1 MPLRSYGVLQG
12 RVVGRRREDSSDSS
26 PHYQMHVVD
35 DAETDYRIAVNV
47 LSQQAPSELLYLAVD
62 DFRHPITALLP
73 TGGGWTPLPSGPGAA
88 NLDFIRGNLFDP
100 KLMRPLPPDVSG
112 PDNDLAD
119 RLDHYTERAM
129 ADDEAI
135 LYAFGERW
143 GPESNVPDK
152 IFGFR
157 PGNGVHDIHMNQG
170 NSARFRD
177 DDGVWQDGGLLF
189 RFPGEDRWVAIFLAF
204 QSQAWHTD
212 DTTGHAIVDV
222 PTEVG
227 EQRAAHR
234 GRTRQ
239 PGGAVAGAGVR
250 HPAQRLT
257 IARRPGRLA
266 PRRPHEAHVPGSGDR
281 ARGGSHVGRRAPAR
295 GPAREQGGRRHPPR
309 SRWPEGRRGRLHRRG
324 RGARG
329 LDAGV
334 LSSSRLG
341 LDARIWLVS
350 TNR

>member
-1 MPLRSYGVLQG
+1 MALRSYGVLQG
-12 RVVGRRREDSSDSS
+12 RVVGRRREDASDSS

-35 DAETDYRIAVNV
+35 DAGTDYRIAVNV

-73 TGGGWTPLPSGPGAA
+73 TAGGWTPLPSRPGAA

-129 ADDEAI
+129 ADDEAT

-143 GPESNVPDK
+143 GPEGNVPDK

-227 EQRAAHR
+227 DQRGAHR
-234 GRTRQ
+234 GRARQ
-239 PGGAVAGAGVR
+239 PGRAVAGAGDR
-250 HPAQRLT
+250 DPAQRLAV
-257 IARRPGRLA
+257 ARRPGRLA
-266 PRRPHEAHVPGSGDR
+266 PRRPHEAHVPGAGD
-281 ARGGSHVGRRAPAR
+281 
-295 GPAREQGGRRHPPR
+295 
-309 SRWPEGRRGRLHRRG
+309 
-324 RGARG
+324 GARG
-329 LDAGV
+329 REPRWSLRSRPR
-334 LSSSRLG
+334 SSSGTRVVPSPSSIPV
-341 LDARIWLVS
+341 A
-350 TNR
+350 

>member
-1 MPLRSYGVLQG
+1 MALRSYGVLQG
-12 RVVGRRREDSSDSS
+12 RVVGRRREDASDSS
-26 PHYQMHVVD
+26 PHFQMHVVD
-35 DAETDYRIAVNV
+35 EAGTDYRIAVNV

-73 TGGGWTPLPSGPGAA
+73 AEGGWTPLPSRPGAA

-119 RLDHYTERAM
+119 SLDHYTARAM
-129 ADDEAI
+129 ADDQATF
-135 LYAFGERW
+135 YAFGERW
-143 GPESNVPDK
+143 GPEGNVPDK

-170 NSARFRD
+170 NSGRFRE

-212 DTTGHAIVDV
+212 DTTGHAIDA

-227 EQRAAHR
+227 DQPLRIVAALVNPVGPSPEQESVTLLNAV
-234 GRTRQ
+234 
-239 PGGAVAGAGVR
+239 AVAG
-250 HPAQRLT
+250 
-257 IARRPGRLA
+257 RPGRLA
-266 PRRPHEAHVPGSGDR
+266 PRRPHEAHVPGTGDGARAGRHGDR
-281 ARGGSHVGRRAPAR
+281 CAHPR
-295 GPAREQGGRRHPPR
+295 GPAREQGRCHHPPR
-309 SRWPEGRRGRLHRRG
+309 S
-324 RGARG
+324 
-329 LDAGV
+329 
-334 LSSSRLG
+334 
-341 LDARIWLVS
+341 
-350 TNR
+350 